1 MLFWM
6 TATAV
11 LALLLTTS
19 AKSPTGTCDATMNEA
34 TEFSLIYGY
43 PLIAYSQ
50 LALPIVSEHG
60 TNSLQHQRQL
70 ANPERKSV
78 VRPNVDTLYSHSILD
93 ISHEDLVFEIP
104 NITDRYWVCPFYD
117 VYGNNYANLGSI
129 TKSPPGKYRVRYAF
143 GVGEEPGIT
152 YCGGKSER
160 PECDGYQGLINAPT
174 PYGAV
179 DARILVRQNDLEMVH
194 TFQNHTLLYTVPRV
208 GQAKPYAPK
217 LTTTMLNA
225 SLARDLP
232 MRIMQ
237 MTARFTPHNPPRN
250 ISDVSRVDT
259 MLLKA
264 GIHDGYSKPV
274 GANLT
279 HMAQMAEAAVSAH
292 AYLPKNIRDLKK
304 GWLGLA
310 PSAQGDYNLD
320 YKMRSFLAR
329 YGYLALDA
337 TEALYPTYHDPK
349 KENFALTLEPK
360 EAYMI
365 TFVGK
370 PPLTKQGF
378 WSITVYKEQYLVAN
392 PLKRYALGDR
402 SNLTYAD
409 GAPVYGTDSK
419 NASFQIL
426 LQPADIEPPKNWT
439 SNWLPAPPGG
449 GEISI
454 SLRFYGPAQALI
466 GGEWAF
472 PEVKKHAAFEG

>member
-1 MLFWM
+1 M
-6 TATAV
+6 TATAF
-11 LALLLTTS
+11 LALLLTTF
-19 AKSPTGTCDATMNEA
+19 ARSPTGTGDATLNEA

-43 PLIAYSQ
+43 PLIAYSE

-60 TNSLQHQRQL
+60 TNSIHHQRQL
-70 ANPERKSV
+70 ANPGRKSV

-93 ISHEDLVFEIP
+93 MSHEDLVFEIP

-117 VYGNNYANLGSI
+117 VYGNNYANLGST

-194 TFQNHTLLYTVPRV
+194 TFQNHTLLYTVP
-208 GQAKPYAPK
+208 GGYQAKPYAPK
-217 LTTTMLNA
+217 LTTAMLNA

-250 ISDVSRVDT
+250 VSDVSRVDT

-264 GIHDGYSKPV
+264 GIQDGYSKPV

-279 HMAQMAEAAVSAH
+279 HLAQMAEAAVSAH
-292 AYLPKNIRDLKK
+292 AYLPKNIRDLKH

-337 TEALYPTYHDPK
+337 TEALYPTYHEPETK
-349 KENFALTLEPK
+349 KFALTLGPK
-360 EAYMI
+360 EAYMT

-378 WSITVYKEQYLVAN
+378 WSITVYNEEQYLVAN
-392 PLKRYALGDR
+392 PLERYALGDQ

-426 LQPADIEPPKNWT
+426 LQPADIGPPKNWT

-466 GGEWAF
+466 GGEWVF
-472 PEVKKHAAFEG
+472 PEVKKRAAFEG